1 MRNKQNVA
9 QMNVEIISIGD
20 ELLIGQVVNTNAAWM
35 AEKLYT
41 NGFITTHIKSIR
53 DNSKAITD
61 ALENS
66 MKNADVIII
75 TGGLGPTKDD
85 ITKTTLKDF
94 FNTSIIF
101 DKHAY
106 SLINRFFEE
115 RGIKMTETNRKQAEI
130 LANCTPVYNKNGT
143 ASGMWIE
150 EKGKVIVSLPGV
162 PFEMQTMMQED
173 IIPRLKEA
181 FHPAPAI
188 YKTILTTGV
197 GESFLADM
205 IEDWENNL
213 PGNFK
218 LAYLPSPGIVRLR
231 ISAIGGEPIKLKT
244 SMNQEVEKL
253 QQLIPEFIFG
263 FDDDKLEGI
272 VGEMLKE
279 KNQTLS
285 TAESCTGGYIGH
297 LITGISGSSGYFQGS
312 IVSYSNRAKMELL
325 DVAGKDIEQYGA
337 VSETVAIQMAEGARK
352 KLHTGYSIA
361 TTGIAGPTGGTPG
374 KPVGT
379 TWIAVSTPNGTFAK
393 KYHFGNHRQ
402 RNIRQTALAGLNM
415 LRLQLKEF

>member
-53 DNSKAITD
+53 DDGNAITD

-66 MKNADVIII
+66 MKNADFIII

-94 FNTSIIF
+94 FNTSIVF
-101 DKHAY
+101 DDYAY
-106 SLINRFFEE
+106 SLIERFFKE
-115 RGIKMTETNRKQAEI
+115 RGIKITETNRKQAEI
-130 LANCTPVYNKNGT
+130 LANCTPIYNKNGT

-150 EKGKVIVSLPGV
+150 EKSKVIVSLPGV

-173 IIPRLKEA
+173 VIPRLKKA
-181 FHPAPAI
+181 FQPGSAI
-188 YKTILTTGV
+188 YKTVLTTGV

-213 PGNFK
+213 PKNFK

-231 ISAIGGEPIKLKT
+231 LSAKGGESGKIETK
-244 SMNQEVEKL
+244 MNHEIQKL
-253 QQLIPEFIFG
+253 QQLIAGIIFG

-272 VGEMLKE
+272 VGAMLKE

-297 LITGISGSSGYFQGS
+297 LITGISGSSDYFQGS

-325 DVAGKDIEQYGA
+325 DVDEKDLEQYGA
-337 VSETVAIQMAEGARK
+337 VSEAVAIQMAQGAK
-352 KLHTGYSIA
+352 KKFHTGYSIA

-393 KYHFGNHRQ
+393 KYLFGNHRQ
-402 RNIRQTALAGLNM
+402 RNIRKTALAGLNM
-415 LRLQLKEF
+415 LRLKLVEL

>member
-1 MRNKQNVA
+1 
-9 QMNVEIISIGD
+9 MNVEIISIGD

-35 AEKLYT
+35 AEKLYI

-53 DNSKAITD
+53 DDNNAITD

-94 FNTSIIF
+94 FNTSIVF

-106 SLINRFFEE
+106 SLIERFFEE
-115 RGIKMTETNRKQAEI
+115 RGIKITETNRKQAEI
-130 LANCTPVYNKNGT
+130 LANCTPIYNKNGT

-150 EKGKVIVSLPGV
+150 EQGKVIVSLPGV
-162 PFEMQTMMQED
+162 PFEMQTMMHED
-173 IIPRLKEA
+173 VIPCLKKA
-181 FHPAPAI
+181 FHPGPAI

-197 GESFLADM
+197 GESFLADT
-205 IEDWENNL
+205 IEDWENSL
-213 PGNFK
+213 PKNFK

-231 ISAIGGEPIKLKT
+231 LSATGERPSKIKTKL
-244 SMNQEVEKL
+244 NHEVEKL
-253 QQLIPEFIFG
+253 QQLIPELIFG
-263 FDDDKLEGI
+263 FNNDKLEAV
-272 VGEMLKE
+272 VGGLLKNE
-279 KNQTLS
+279 KRSLS

-297 LITGISGSSGYFQGS
+297 LITSISGSSDYFNGS
-312 IVSYSNRAKMELL
+312 IVSYSNKAKTELL
-325 DVAGKDIEQYGA
+325 GVDEKAIEQHGA
-337 VSETVAIQMAEGARK
+337 VSETVAIQMAEGVKK
-352 KLHTGYSIA
+352 KLHTDYSIA

-379 TWIAVSTPNGTFAK
+379 TWVAVSTPNGTFAK
-393 KYHFGNHRQ
+393 KFLFGNHRQ
-402 RNIRQTALAGLNM
+402 RNIRKTALAGLNM
-415 LRLQLKEF
+415 LRLKLQKLS